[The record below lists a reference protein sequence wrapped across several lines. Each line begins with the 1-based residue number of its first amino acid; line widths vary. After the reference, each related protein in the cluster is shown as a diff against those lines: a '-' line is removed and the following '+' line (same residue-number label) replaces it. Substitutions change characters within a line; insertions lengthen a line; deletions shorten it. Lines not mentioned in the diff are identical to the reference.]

1 LTVGVDLATPIAG
14 GITVISD
21 TSPIRCLAH
30 LGHLDLLPAL
40 FAETLV
46 PEAVVRELENPT
58 ARLPPLAGVYL
69 PFVHVRSP
77 VDRSKVREFL
87 RTLQEGESEALALAL
102 EVGASSILVD
112 DAAAKA
118 EAKRVGLVPVGVIGL
133 LLRAK
138 QRSMIPVV
146 LPLVDRLRD
155 EIGFYIST
163 NFRANVAQLAN
174 EPLAQ

>member
-1 LTVGVDLATPIAG
+1 
-14 GITVISD
+14 
-21 TSPIRCLAH
+21 
-30 LGHLDLLPAL
+30 
-40 FAETLV
+40 
-46 PEAVVRELENPT
+46 
-58 ARLPPLAGVYL
+58 VYL
-69 PFVHVRSP
+69 PFVHVRSAL
-77 VDRSKVREFL
+77 DRLKVREFL

-118 EAKRVGLVPVGVIGL
+118 EAKRVGLVPVGIIGL
-133 LLRAK
+133 LLRAN
-138 QRSMIPVV
+138 QRGMIPVV

-174 EPLAQ
+174 EPVA